1 MNQQHDFSRVKDTST
16 TLNERLRM
24 LELALSGV
32 AKASLLAKEEA
43 MKTAFGTLLA
53 LASQQNVEIGDLRRE
68 VDSLK
73 LSVHHMMKR
82 LQIIEGGGK

>member
-32 AKASLLAKEEA
+32 AKASLLAKEDA
-43 MKTAFGTLLA
+43 MKVAFNNLLL
-53 LASQQNVEIGDLRRE
+53 LASQQIVEIGDLRRE
-68 VDSLK
+68 VDFLK
-73 LSVHHMMKR
+73 SQVHH
-82 LQIIEGGGK
+82 IINRMQVIEKG